1 MKSVSS
7 EHNIRSLVEHPIKK
21 CGSCIILLKK
31 KKRVLVMSLNEDIY
45 TEYVEQQ
52 KDSLEL
58 NETQVFKEGWEGNR
72 LS

>member
-1 MKSVSS
+1 
-7 EHNIRSLVEHPIKK
+7 
-21 CGSCIILLKK
+21 
-31 KKRVLVMSLNEDIY
+31 MSLNEDIY